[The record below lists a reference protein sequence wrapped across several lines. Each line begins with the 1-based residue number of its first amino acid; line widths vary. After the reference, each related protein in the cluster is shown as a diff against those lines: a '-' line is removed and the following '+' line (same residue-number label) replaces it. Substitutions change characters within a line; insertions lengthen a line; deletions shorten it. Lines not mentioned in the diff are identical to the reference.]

1 MPVESRKAQLEAM
14 QSSKQSDFAMDFERD
29 SARNAKVL
37 SNPTTLARAEAPSA
51 NAGAAF
57 ASVAEHEKACSSGDF
72 ERQVA
77 SRHARAA
84 ISSGQWLRSTAE
96 EWFRAQSTPCAVFSS
111 AVGRFG
117 LFRIANS
124 SRGFNI

>member
-14 QSSKQSDFAMDFERD
+14 QSSKQSDFERDFERD
-29 SARNAKVL
+29 PTRNAKVL
-37 SNPTTLARAEAPSA
+37 SNPTTLVRAPAPSA

-57 ASVAEHEKACSSGDF
+57 ASVAEHEKACWSVDF

-77 SRHARAA
+77 PRHARAA

-96 EWFRAQSTPCAVFSS
+96 Q
-111 AVGRFG
+111 
-117 LFRIANS
+117 
-124 SRGFNI
+124 

>member
-1 MPVESRKAQLEAM
+1 MAPDGACEVAQSTARSNAEFEAVR
-14 QSSKQSDFAMDFERD
+14 FRNGFRNGFPAG
-29 SARNAKVL
+29 NAKVL
-37 SNPTTLARAEAPSA
+37 SNPTTLARAAAPSA

-57 ASVAEHEKACSSGDF
+57 AGVAEHEKAGSSVDF

-96 EWFRAQSTPCAVFSS
+96 Q
-111 AVGRFG
+111 
-117 LFRIANS
+117 
-124 SRGFNI
+124 